1 MYPTLWPLSF
11 DLQRLDI
18 FGPRRARYAPY
29 HLSATTALPIR
40 SFATGGASDTDLD
53 QALIDIAEKI
63 TPLQELETRLAKQY
77 GMTGVIDS
85 AEVFQETK
93 ARALTRRDA
102 QSVSASRA
110 LNTLYELRLKFATKQ
125 RALRYR
131 VKREWPLMTSVTAPP
146 RVDASRF
153 WAVVVGIDAYRFSPL
168 RGCVSD
174 ALFMEKYLTEH
185 LGVPKERIQR
195 LIGTQA
201 YTYPGD
207 TSIPSRV
214 NIIRTLLS
222 VMTNPQIEYGDN
234 IIIYYSGHG
243 SHYSCSEYFYNW
255 DTDSDN
261 GQAYVAGS
269 GSIEALCPMDR
280 NTLDVNGTLVPDISD
295 REINTILFQI
305 SLIKGHRITLILDC
319 CHSGG
324 MTRDLPEPGVRT
336 VPPLASL
343 EDMLLIADETLKGL
357 PHYKSVLAEDWH
369 PDMDSHVVLAACRE
383 YEFAKE
389 KRGKVGFNGVFTEDL
404 VHTLKSGHLGEGA
417 TYVDLAQ
424 ALPRSRHQT
433 PIVAGKNKYARLWFQ
448 D

>member
-11 DLQRLDI
+11 DLQRLDL
-18 FGPRRARYAPY
+18 FSPRRARYMPY
-29 HLSATTALPIR
+29 HLSPTTAIPIR
-40 SFATGGASDTDLD
+40 SFASGDASDTDLD

-63 TPLQELETRLAKQY
+63 SPLQELETRLAKQY
-77 GMTGVIDS
+77 GITGVIDS
-85 AEVFQETK
+85 VEVFQETK
-93 ARALTRRDA
+93 TRALSQRNA
-102 QSVSASRA
+102 ESVSALNA
-110 LNTLYELRLKFATKQ
+110 LNNLYELRLDFATKQ

-131 VKREWPLMTSVTAPP
+131 VRHEWPLMTNVMAPC

-153 WAVVVGIDAYRFSPL
+153 WAIVIGIDAYRFSPL

-174 ALFMEKYLTEH
+174 ALFMEKYLTER

-201 YTYPGD
+201 NTYPGD

-222 VMTNPQIEYGDN
+222 VMANPQIEYGDN

-243 SHYSCSEYFYNW
+243 SHYSCSEYFW

-261 GQAYVAGS
+261 GQANIAGS

-280 NTLDVNGTLVPDISD
+280 NTPGTNGTLVPDISD
-295 REINTILFQI
+295 REINAILSQI
-305 SLIKGHRITLILDC
+305 SRIKGHRITLILDC

-357 PHYKSVLAEDWH
+357 PHYKSVLTGDWQ

-389 KRGKVGFNGVFTEDL
+389 QRGKVGFNGVFTEDL
-404 VHTLKSGHLGEGA
+404 VQTLKSGHLGEES
-417 TYVDLAQ
+417 TYADLAE